1 MPETTSA
8 VPAKPEEKK
17 GGVPPIQLAAAG
29 LIVLMAGVIY
39 GLVRTIRNSPCYQ
52 HADGEPP
59 LVKVA
64 EESAKL
70 HLTDR
75 PLPTPTI
82 PLVEVPSDEAVQ
94 APQNGHVDTLPRTA
108 PNGRKRP
115 VKDPNGAA

>member
-1 MPETTSA
+1 
-8 VPAKPEEKK
+8 
-17 GGVPPIQLAAAG
+17 
-29 LIVLMAGVIY
+29 MAGIIY

-52 HADGEPP
+52 HTDGEPP

-70 HLTDR
+70 RVADR
-75 PLPTPTI
+75 PLPTPVI
-82 PLVEVPSDEAVQ
+82 PLVDVPRETSEA
-94 APQNGHVDTLPRTA
+94 AGEENGHVDTLPRTA

>member
-1 MPETTSA
+1 MTDTSA
-8 VPAKPEEKK
+8 VPAKTEEKK
-17 GGVPPIQLAAAG
+17 AGVPPLQLIGAG
-29 LIVLMAGVIY
+29 LIIAMAGIIY

-52 HADGEPP
+52 HTDGEPP

-64 EESAKL
+64 EESEKL
-70 HLTDR
+70 HLADR

-82 PLVEVPSDEAVQ
+82 PLVDTPPAEE
-94 APQNGHVDTLPRTA
+94 NGHVDTLPA

>member
-1 MPETTSA
+1 MPETTSTPPP
-8 VPAKPEEKK
+8 VPEAHK
-17 GGVPPIQLAAAG
+17 GPDRLQLIGAG
-29 LIVLMAGVIY
+29 LIIAMAGIIY

-52 HADGEPP
+52 HTDGEPP

-70 HLTDR
+70 HLADR

-82 PLVEVPSDEAVQ
+82 PLVPTVGSDEAPQ
-94 APQNGHVDTLPRTA
+94 APENGHVDTMPRTA